1 MTTLEKTIGLL
12 NTMTEKQIEI
22 IYTYAQFVEEQE
34 KNHKNPSESVEDIL
48 NNLIGSVPDNGM
60 TLEDFRK
67 ERILDKYGIVD

>member
-1 MTTLEKTIGLL
+1 MEKTIGLL

-22 IYTYAQFVEEQE
+22 IYTYAQFVEAQK
-34 KNHKNPSESVEDIL
+34 KNHKKSSESVEDIL

-60 TLEDFRK
+60 TAEDFRK

>member
-1 MTTLEKTIGLL
+1 MSTLEKTIGLL

-22 IYTYAQFVEEQE
+22 IYTYAQFVEAQK
-34 KNHKNPSESVEDIL
+34 KNHKKSSESVEDIL